1 MTEYN
6 MSSSLDHLDT
16 PPSTQQEDKS
26 ILTEDVIKKMISERH
41 LSPSTLTSLM
51 HPQAESLNLD
61 LLATLV
67 AHIHTTQAPGAILVF
82 LPGWEDISYLAGL
95 LTSSF
100 HLPRLNVSH
109 CTAPCPLKTRD

>member
-6 MSSSLDHLDT
+6 VSASLDHLDRK
-16 PPSTQQEDKS
+16 PSTQQEDEVV
-26 ILTEDVIKKMISERH
+26 LTEAVIQKMISNKH
-41 LSPSTLTSLM
+41 LSPTTLSSLL

-61 LLATLV
+61 LIATLV
-67 AHIHTTQAPGAILVF
+67 AHIHTNKAPGAILVF

-100 HLPRLNVSH
+100 QGGGGQEM
-109 CTAPCPLKTRD
+109 